1 VPLVSIN
8 YQEEQEQKMNKKIR
22 LGIIGCGR
30 ISKNHFEAVS
40 QIPEAEFVAA
50 ADIVPEKLK
59 HVQEQYGINKTYVNY
74 QEMLEKEQLDIVSI
88 CSPSGMHPQM
98 GIDVASHKIHVLT
111 EKPMGTSIESAD
123 RLIHACDQN
132 GVQLFVV
139 KQNRLNSTMQLLK
152 KAVDKNRFGRIY
164 LAQSNVFWQRPQSYY
179 DAEKWRGTWEFDGG
193 AFMNQASHYVDAI
206 YWLLGNVDSVMAYT
220 ATMSRRIEA
229 EDTGCAIL
237 HFRNGIVAT
246 LNVTMLTYPK
256 NFEGSITIIGEK
268 GTVKVGGVAV
278 NKIEKWEFEDYD
290 DDDRIAQDANYQPP
304 NVYGFGHNPYY
315 RNVIDVLLQR
325 AVPATD
331 GRDGRKSV
339 EIIQAIYRSAKTG
352 KRISLPL

>member
-1 VPLVSIN
+1 METI
-8 YQEEQEQKMNKKIR
+8 KI
-22 LGIIGCGR
+22 GIIGCGR
-30 ISKNHFEAVS
+30 ISKNHFDAVS
-40 QIPEAEFVAA
+40 QIQEAEFVAA
-50 ADIVPEKLK
+50 CDVIDSRLQTVSDN
-59 HVQEQYGINKTYVNY
+59 YGIKKLYTNY
-74 QEMLEKEQLDIVSI
+74 KEMMEKENLDLVSI
-88 CSPSGMHPQM
+88 CTPSGLHPQI
-98 GIDVASHKIHVLT
+98 GIDAANHRINVLT
-111 EKPMGTSIESAD
+111 EKPMATNIEAAD
-123 RLIHACDQN
+123 ALIRACDAN
-132 GVQLFVV
+132 NVKLFVV

-152 KAVDKNRFGRIY
+152 RAIDKGRFGRIY
-164 LAQSNVFWQRPQSYY
+164 LAESNVFWQRPQAYY

-193 AFMNQASHYVDAI
+193 AFMNQASHYVDAL
-206 YWLLGNVDSVMAYT
+206 YWLLGNVDNVMAYT
-220 ATMSRRIEA
+220 ATMARRIEA

-237 HFRNGIVAT
+237 HFRNGIIAT
-246 LNVTMLTYPK
+246 LNVTMLTFPK

-268 GTVKVGGVAV
+268 GTVKIGGVAV

-315 RNVIDVLLQR
+315 RNVIDVLLGKD
-325 AVPATD
+325 VPSTD

>member
-1 VPLVSIN
+1 
-8 YQEEQEQKMNKKIR
+8 MKKIR

-40 QIPEAEFVAA
+40 QIPEADFVAA
-50 ADIVPEKLK
+50 ADILPEKLQ
-59 HVQEQYGINKTYVNY
+59 HVSEQYGIKSVYTDYL
-74 QEMLEKEQLDIVSI
+74 EMLEKENLDAVSI
-88 CSPSGMHPQM
+88 CTPSGMHTNM
-98 GIDVASHKIHVLT
+98 GIEVANHKINVLT
-111 EKPMGTSIESAD
+111 EKPMAINIESAD
-123 RLIHACDQN
+123 KLIHACDAN
-132 GVQLFVV
+132 KVKLFVV

-152 KAVDKNRFGRIY
+152 RAIDKDRFGRIY
-164 LAQSNVFWQRPQSYY
+164 MAQSNVFWQRPQAYY

-220 ATMSRRIEA
+220 STMARHIEA

-237 HFRNGIVAT
+237 NFRSGIIAT

-268 GTVKVGGVAV
+268 GIVKVGGVAV
-278 NKIEKWEFEDYD
+278 NKIEKWEFEQYD
-290 DDDRIAQDANYQPP
+290 DDDKIALDTNYQPP
-304 NVYGFGHNPYY
+304 NVYGYGHNPYY
-315 RNVIDVLLQR
+315 RNVVDVLLNKG
-325 AVPATD
+325 VPSTD

-339 EIIQAIYRSAKTG
+339 EIIQAIYRSAKSG
-352 KRISLPL
+352 AKVSLPL

>member
-1 VPLVSIN
+1 MKTV
-8 YQEEQEQKMNKKIR
+8 KIG
-22 LGIIGCGR
+22 LIGCGR
-30 ISKNHFEAVS
+30 ISKNHLDAVT

-50 ADIVPEKLK
+50 CDIMEEKMQA
-59 HVQEQYGINKTYVNY
+59 VAENYGIKNLYTNY
-74 QEMLEKEQLDIVSI
+74 PEMLEKEKLDLVSI
-88 CSPSGMHPQM
+88 CTPSGLHPQM
-98 GIDVASHKIHVLT
+98 GIEVANHKINVLT
-111 EKPMGTSIESAD
+111 EKPMATNIEAAD
-123 RLIHACDQN
+123 ALIRACDQN
-132 GVQLFVV
+132 NVKLFVV

-152 KAVDKNRFGRIY
+152 RAIDKGRFGRIY
-164 LAQSNVFWQRPQSYY
+164 LAESNVFWQRPQAYY

-193 AFMNQASHYVDAI
+193 AFMNQASHYVDAL

-220 ATMSRRIEA
+220 ATMARRIEA

-237 HFRNGIVAT
+237 HFRNGIIAT
-246 LNVTMLTYPK
+246 INVTMLTYPK

-268 GTVKVGGVAV
+268 GTVKIGGVAV

-315 RNVIDVLLQR
+315 RNVIDVLLGKD
-325 AVPATD
+325 VPSTD

-352 KRISLPL
+352 KRVSLPL